1 MVKSELL
8 KLIESLGENDDVL
21 ETLKGVE
28 GLSQSSFDATKLTI
42 DDYKSILESNAEI
55 KGYTTSSIDSAIS
68 KAINSHDE
76 KFMKEKFP
84 QLLESEIK
92 KRSNE
97 GKTPEQIELEEVK
110 AKIQQMET
118 EKAKAEMK
126 AKYTKVLSDKGLS
139 TDLLDLLNLS
149 TDNEEVNN
157 TAIDKISEIF
167 NNAITNGIN
176 SKITENPPIPT
187 KSEGLNNLTGVE
199 AAFYAKNPDLLK

>member
-1 MVKSELL
+1 MIKSELL

-28 GLSQSSFDATKLTI
+28 GLSQSSFDATKLTL
-42 DDYKSILESNAEI
+42 DDYKSLLENNAEI
-55 KGYTTSSIDSAIS
+55 KGYATSSMDSAIS
-68 KAINSHDE
+68 KAINTHDE

-84 QLLESEIK
+84 QLLETEIK

-97 GKTPEQIELEEVK
+97 GKSETEIELEEVK
-110 AKIQQMET
+110 SKIQQMEA
-118 EKAKAEMK
+118 EKTKAEMK

-149 TDNEEVNN
+149 ADNEEVNN
-157 TAIDKISEIF
+157 SAIDKISEIF

-176 SKITENPPIPT
+176 SKIIENPPIPE
-187 KSEGLNNLTGVE
+187 KSQGLNNLTGVE